1 MIQIDDKIVSTEIL
15 TTRFCCDL
23 PRCKGICCVE
33 GNAGAHRSKR
43 TKWTRSKRNT
53 ETYKP
58 YMKPEGIEAVE
69 RQGFMVIDEDGDY
82 TTPLIGE
89 AECAYRSNQDG
100 ITFCAIERAY
110 NAGKTTF
117 IKPISC
123 HLYPIRLIAFGNGS
137 VGLNYHRWNVCHDA
151 LALGREKGLPMYRM
165 LQGSSDPSF
174 RGRVL
179 RCTVFS
185 STIS

>member
-1 MIQIDDKIVSTEIL
+1 MIQIDDKIVSTEIF

-33 GNAGAHRSKR
+33 GNAGAPLEADEVD
-43 TKWTRSKRNT
+43 TLEAEY

-89 AECAYRSNQDG
+89 AECAYSFEQDG
-100 ITFCAIERAY
+100 ITFCAIEKSIQRGQNDVHQTDFVPSLSDPAHRIRQRFCGTKLPPLERLPRCAGPGPGKRPSDVP
-110 NAGKTTF
+110 NA
-117 IKPISC
+117 
-123 HLYPIRLIAFGNGS
+123 
-137 VGLNYHRWNVCHDA
+137 
-151 LALGREKGLPMYRM
+151 
-165 LQGSSDPSF
+165 QGSSDPSF

>member
-33 GNAGAHRSKR
+33 GNAGAPLEADEVD
-43 TKWTRSKRNT
+43 TLEAEY

-89 AECAYRSNQDG
+89 AECAYSFEQDG

-123 HLYPIRLIAFGNGS
+123 HLYPIRLIAFGNCGT
-137 VGLNYHRWNVCHDA
+137 
-151 LALGREKGLPMYRM
+151 KLPPLER
-165 LQGSSDPSF
+165 LPRCAGPGPGKRPSDVPNAQGSSDPSF